1 MRKTEFFVQFQG
13 DHGQI
18 RQNSYKNFIESKK
31 IANISKNILF
41 FPNLILNIMNLVNE
55 TGNDSKKMYKMNKKY
70 EGTFQQVFHS

>member
-1 MRKTEFFVQFQG
+1 MITEKVS
-13 DHGQI
+13 I
-18 RQNSYKNFIESKK
+18 CLIEPLTLFKATKK

-41 FPNLILNIMNLVNE
+41 FPDLILNIMNLVNE

>member
-13 DHGQI
+13 NHRQI
-18 RQNSYKNFIESKK
+18 HQNSYKNLKKKKK

-41 FPNLILNIMNLVNE
+41 FPDLILNIMNLVNE